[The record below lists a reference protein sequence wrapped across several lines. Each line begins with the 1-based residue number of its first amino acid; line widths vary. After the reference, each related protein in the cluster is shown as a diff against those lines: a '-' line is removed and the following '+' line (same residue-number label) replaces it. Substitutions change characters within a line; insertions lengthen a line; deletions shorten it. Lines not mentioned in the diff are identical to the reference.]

1 MIASWPLHSI
11 LEWDADCNGDGIVDY
26 GQVLSGELVDANGNG
41 VPDCC
46 ETGEPCTATNLLL
59 NGTFEAGTPLAACA
73 SESATAPNTLAPG
86 WQVSAGTVDRIH
98 GGSTCTTITQPK
110 FGDYCIDLCG
120 TPASSGAVRQVAAT
134 IPGHRYRCVFWLSGD
149 ASAGPAT
156 KKVHAKV
163 GTYIDLSYTFT
174 CSGIGAQAWVSN
186 QFEFTA
192 RGANET
198 LEFVADNGLTTG
210 GPMLDAI
217 SMVDITTQCVGDID
231 ASGEVDGADIALLL
245 LNFGPC
251 STTP

>member
-1 MIASWPLHSI
+1 MLFRS
-11 LEWDADCNGDGIVDY
+11 
-26 GQVLSGELVDANGNG
+26 
-41 VPDCC
+41 
-46 ETGEPCTATNLLL
+46 
-59 NGTFEAGTPLAACA
+59 
-73 SESATAPNTLAPG
+73 
-86 WQVSAGTVDRIH
+86 
-98 GGSTCTTITQPK
+98 K

-120 TPASSGAVRQVAAT
+120 TPASSGAIRQVAAT

-149 ASAGPAT
+149 ASAGPAA

-163 GTYIDLSYTFT
+163 STYVDLSYSFT
-174 CSGIGAQAWVSN
+174 CSGSGAQNWVSN

-198 LEFVADNGLTTG
+198 LSFVADNGVTTG

-217 SMVDITTQCVGDID
+217 SLVDITTQCVGDLD

-251 STTP
+251 SSVP